1 MKRGLKRGVKRRP
14 RATPPPQTAGKPT
27 GHPALGDVLARKR
40 HMRLRLLLFLVIVLA
55 PCALSGCIRP
65 KLIVDTVP
73 SGGTVYFQN
82 QERGDAPIVIPF
94 IWHWYYKVRVEKKG
108 YKTVEKIEFLPP
120 PPWFLMPL
128 DFAAEVL
135 PIPVPD
141 NHKRRYVLEP
151 LPQDSTVP
159 PAVVP
164 APAPAAPAPAAGP
177 AVTP

>member
-1 MKRGLKRGVKRRP
+1 
-14 RATPPPQTAGKPT
+14 
-27 GHPALGDVLARKR
+27 
-40 HMRLRLLLFLVIVLA
+40 MRLRLLLFLAIALA
-55 PCALSGCIRP
+55 PCALSGCIRS

-73 SGGTVYFQN
+73 SGATVYFQN

-94 IWHWYYKVRVEKKG
+94 IWHWYYNVRVEKKG
-108 YKTVEKIEFLPP
+108 YKTVEKIEFMPP

-151 LPQDSTVP
+151 LPQDSAVP
-159 PAVVP
+159 PA
-164 APAPAAPAPAAGP
+164 APSAAPPTPPAAPATPVAPQPTPQPAR
-177 AVTP
+177 